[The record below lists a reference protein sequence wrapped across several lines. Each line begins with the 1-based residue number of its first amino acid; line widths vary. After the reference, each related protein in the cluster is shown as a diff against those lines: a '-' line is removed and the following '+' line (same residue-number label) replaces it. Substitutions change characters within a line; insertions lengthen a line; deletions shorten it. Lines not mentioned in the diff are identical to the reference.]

1 MELNRNQFFL
11 AGMLLVFLGLQFR
24 MVESFTLNEKTTQFL
39 AKRMQSTSD
48 GAVAVANI
56 IPATGA
62 LPRKVVQPPQWL
74 GYAMLSVGSVLVLH
88 SLAMPKPGGG
98 G

>member
-11 AGMLLVFLGLQFR
+11 AGLVLLFLGIQFR
-24 MVESFTLNEKTTQFL
+24 LMDNFTLNEKTTRFL
-39 AKRMQSTSD
+39 ASRMQDRSATPT
-48 GAVAVANI
+48 VALVGEG
-56 IPATGA
+56 GA
-62 LPRKVVQPPQWL
+62 LGRKVVQPPQWL
-74 GYAMLSVGSVLVLH
+74 GYALLSIGSVLVLH